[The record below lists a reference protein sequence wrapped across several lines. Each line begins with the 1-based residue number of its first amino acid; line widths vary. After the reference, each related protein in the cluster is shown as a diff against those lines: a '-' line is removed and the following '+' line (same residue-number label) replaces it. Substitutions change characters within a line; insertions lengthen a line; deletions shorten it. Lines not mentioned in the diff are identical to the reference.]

1 MPKRKELSRKDLDR
15 IVRKE
20 APGYR
25 IAPEQRAAPD
35 APAQR
40 YAKPDMTVPSLEQT
54 RRKYGSGGPGADAA
68 RRPLPKPRPGEP
80 RSTVV
85 QLEPDTPSADARRVA
100 PKRVLISGK
109 GKITSRQG

>member
-1 MPKRKELSRKDLDR
+1 MPKRRELSRKELDE

-35 APAQR
+35 APSQR
-40 YAKPDMTVPSLEQT
+40 YAKPDATVPSLAQT
-54 RRKYGSGGPGADAA
+54 RRKYGGGPGSDAA
-68 RRPLPKPRPGEP
+68 RRAIPKAPKGEP
-80 RSTVV
+80 RSKVV
-85 QLEPDTPSADARRVA
+85 PLEPETPSADARRVA

>member
-1 MPKRKELSRKDLDR
+1 MPKRRELSRKELDR

-35 APAQR
+35 VPTPR
-40 YAKPDMTVPSLEQT
+40 YAKPDATVPSLEQT
-54 RRKYGSGGPGADAA
+54 RRKYGDQGPGAHAA
-68 RRPLPKPRPGEP
+68 RRPVPKAPKDEP
-80 RSTVV
+80 RSKAVPI
-85 QLEPDTPSADARRVA
+85 EPDTPNADARRIA